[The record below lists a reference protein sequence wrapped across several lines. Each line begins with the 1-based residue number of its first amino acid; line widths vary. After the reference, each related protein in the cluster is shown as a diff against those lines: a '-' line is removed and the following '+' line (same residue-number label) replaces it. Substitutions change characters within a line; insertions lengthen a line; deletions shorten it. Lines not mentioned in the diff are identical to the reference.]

1 MKVRTHRRLALALLV
16 PALAATAACSSS
28 GSNAGAA
35 PTGGNISKIAAGK
48 VLTGTAKN
56 DVDSVTWYGD
66 YRPLYT
72 LDPLKL
78 ADYPEETVIPN
89 LCEPMLRVAP
99 DYKISTGAVA
109 YEQPDATHLVLTL
122 QPGVTFSD
130 GTAVTADDVAFS
142 IQRNLD
148 PKVLSNY
155 YPAFANVAKVAV
167 TGDRTVTLTM
177 AKPDYTV
184 VSALSTVAGAIV
196 KKAFVERTG
205 DNFGAPN
212 VGVMCTGPFSF
223 ASYDG
228 TSKLVLT
235 RNEHYWDPAHR
246 AHVKTLTFAF
256 PADPG
261 ALANALASGE
271 IDGAMNVPTNLATTL
286 KSATNGKM
294 YVGSEGSTPIN
305 IDVLMTRSTG
315 ALADPK
321 VRQALSMALDRKAI
335 AARIFHGLA
344 DPLYRVAG
352 PGTWGYARDT
362 FSADYAKL
370 PKTPDVTAA
379 AKLVG
384 EAGAKGASA
393 VFAYPSGD
401 PQSAQLATV
410 LQQTAKQIGLNLQ
423 IKALPLQ
430 QYGNLFSSP
439 KARAA
444 YDAILTKNYV
454 ETPDPLLMDRLY
466 GGTGGG
472 TNFSGYSNA
481 DVDAHIAEATATS
494 DPAARAAAILA
505 AEHQLD
511 QDLPS
516 IPVVGQ
522 RALVFVSDKLTG
534 APLTFAYMSAA
545 WAAQIGAE

>member
-1 MKVRTHRRLALALLV
+1 MKVRTHRRLALALLA

-28 GSNAGAA
+28 GTDAGAG
-35 PTGGNISKIAAGK
+35 PTGGNISKIAEGK
-48 VLTGTAKN
+48 VITGTATK

-89 LCEPMLRVAP
+89 LCEPMLRVGP
-99 DYKISTGAVA
+99 DYQISTGAVA
-109 YEQPDATHLVLTL
+109 YQQPDATHLVLTL

-130 GTAVTADDVAFS
+130 GSAVTADDVAFS

-155 YPAFANVAKVAV
+155 FPAFANVAEVAV

-177 AKPDYTV
+177 SKPDYTV

-196 KKAFVERTG
+196 QKAFVEQHG

-212 VGVMCTGPFSF
+212 VGVMCTGPFEF
-223 ASYDG
+223 GSYDG
-228 TSKLVLT
+228 TSKLVMT
-235 RNEHYWDPAHR
+235 RNENYWDPAHR
-246 AHVKTLTFAF
+246 AHVKTLTFEF

-271 IDGAMNVPTNLATTL
+271 IQGAMNVPTNLATTL
-286 KSATNGKM
+286 KSAPNGKL
-294 YVGSEGSTPIN
+294 YVGAEGSTPIN

-315 ALADPK
+315 TLADPA

-335 AARIFHGLA
+335 AATIFHGLA
-344 DPLYRVAG
+344 DPLYRVSG

-362 FSADYAKL
+362 FAADYAKL
-370 PKTPDVTAA
+370 STTPDVAAA
-379 AKLVG
+379 AKLVD
-384 EAGAKGASA
+384 EAGAKGARA

-410 LQQTAKQIGLNLQ
+410 LQQTADQIGLDLQ
-423 IKALPLQ
+423 IKSLPLQ
-430 QYGNLFSSP
+430 QYGSLFSSP
-439 KARAA
+439 KAREA

-481 DVDAHIAEATATS
+481 DVDANIAKAMATP
-494 DPAARAAAILA
+494 DLDMRAAAVLA

-522 RALVFVSDKLTG
+522 RALVFVSDQLTG

-545 WAAQIGAE
+545 WAAQLGAE

>member
-1 MKVRTHRRLALALLV
+1 MEVRTHRQLAALLLA
-16 PALAATAACSSS
+16 PALAAAACSSS
-28 GSNAGAA
+28 GNDGDGA
-35 PTGGNISKIAAGK
+35 PTGGNITKIAAGK
-48 VLTGTAKN
+48 VVTGTATR

-72 LDPLKL
+72 LDPVKL

-89 LCEPMLRVAP
+89 LCEPMLRVEP
-99 DYKISTGAVA
+99 DYTITTGAVA

-130 GTAVTADDVAFS
+130 GSAVTAEDVAFS

-155 YPAFANVAKVAV
+155 FPAFANVAEVAV
-167 TGDRTVTLTM
+167 TGDTTVTLTM
-177 AKPDYTV
+177 SKPDYTV

-196 KKAFVERTG
+196 QKSFVEQTG
-205 DNFGAPN
+205 ESFGAPD
-212 VGVMCTGPFSF
+212 VGVMCTGPFAF
-223 ASYDG
+223 ESYDG
-228 TSKLVLT
+228 TSTLVMT
-235 RNEHYWDPAHR
+235 RNENYWDPEHA

-271 IDGAMNVPTNLATTL
+271 IQGAMNVPTNLATTL
-286 KSATNGKM
+286 KSATNGKL
-294 YVGSEGSTPIN
+294 YVGEEGSTPIN

-315 ALADPK
+315 TLADPR

-335 AARIFHGLA
+335 AAKIFHGLA

-352 PGTWGYARDT
+352 PGTWGYAHDA
-362 FSADYAKL
+362 FSADYATL
-370 PKTPDVTAA
+370 ATTPDTAAA
-379 AKLVG
+379 AKLVE

-393 VFAYPSGD
+393 TFAYPSGD
-401 PQSAQLATV
+401 PQSSQLATV
-410 LQQTAKQIGLNLQ
+410 LQQTAKQIGLDLT

-430 QYGNLFSSP
+430 QYGSLFSNP
-439 KARAA
+439 KARSA

-472 TNFSGYSNA
+472 TNFSDYTNPV
-481 DVDAHIAEATATS
+481 VDENLAKATGTS
-494 DPAARAAAILA
+494 DPTARAAAVIA

-516 IPVVGQ
+516 IPVVAQ
-522 RALVFVSDKLTG
+522 RALVYVDNALTG
-534 APLTFAYMSAA
+534 APLTFAYMSSA
-545 WAAQIGAE
+545 WAARIGAE